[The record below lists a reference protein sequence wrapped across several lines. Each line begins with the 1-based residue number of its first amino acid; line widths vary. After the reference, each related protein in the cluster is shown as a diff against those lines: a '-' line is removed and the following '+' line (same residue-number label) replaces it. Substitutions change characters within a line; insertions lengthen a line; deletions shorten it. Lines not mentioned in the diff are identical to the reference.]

1 MGTVM
6 GGGHMTRM
14 LGRLSAVRVQSAR
27 KPGYYGDGGRL
38 YLRVAPGGAK
48 GWIFRYGGRGRRHDM
63 GLGGYPA
70 IGLAKARELAGDCR
84 SLLAAGLD
92 PIAARNEKRA
102 AAAVEAAKAMTFADC
117 ATAYI
122 NAHEAGWRNPKHRQ
136 QWKNT
141 LATYVSP
148 VVGKL
153 PVSAVDTGLVL
164 KVLEPIWTRKPE
176 TASRVRGRMES
187 VLDWAKVRGYRTGEN
202 PARWR
207 GHLNHLLP
215 AKAKVRKVEHH
226 AALSYARIGAFLAA
240 LRKQNG
246 IAARALEFLVLT
258 ATRTGET
265 LGATWNEVDM
275 GAKLWTLPSGRMKAG
290 KEHRVPLSD
299 AALAVLQQMH
309 DMRHSDYV
317 FPGGRDRRPLSE
329 TSLLMLLRRMGH
341 GGITAHGFRSTFR
354 DWAAERTI
362 FAREVAEMALA
373 HAIPDAVEAAY
384 RRGDLFDKRRKLMDA
399 WAAYC
404 AKVETDAGKVVV
416 LPRARTSR

>member
-1 MGTVM
+1 
-6 GGGHMTRM
+6 
-14 LGRLSAVRVQSAR
+14 
-27 KPGYYGDGGRL
+27 
-38 YLRVAPGGAK
+38 
-48 GWIFRYGGRGRRHDM
+48 
-63 GLGGYPA
+63 
-70 IGLAKARELAGDCR
+70 
-84 SLLAAGLD
+84 
-92 PIAARNEKRA
+92 
-102 AAAVEAAKAMTFADC
+102 
-117 ATAYI
+117 
-122 NAHEAGWRNPKHRQ
+122 
-136 QWKNT
+136 
-141 LATYVSP
+141 
-148 VVGKL
+148 
-153 PVSAVDTGLVL
+153 
-164 KVLEPIWTRKPE
+164 
-176 TASRVRGRMES
+176 VRGRMES

-404 AKVETDAGKVVV
+404 AKVETDAGKVVA